1 MSVLTHENSRVQTC
15 FAEFLCSFSFLTVN
29 VFLENQLSIDKRFT
43 ALEARVK
50 QLEAYTARCPC
61 VDAVGFN
68 VQLTHDI
75 SPFAPSQH
83 IIFDN
88 ILANIGNGY
97 DKYSGH
103 FTAPYHGL
111 YTFVVSFT
119 KMRDRNLSVQIVKNG
134 VTITQGVTSTDDEFD
149 TATVAATVELIK
161 GDKVWAEN
169 AYPVDNVEQ
178 VDGMWTF
185 FSGHL
190 VMSMPN

>member
-1 MSVLTHENSRVQTC
+1 MFHRILMLA
-15 FAEFLCSFSFLTVN
+15 FFSYSQC
-29 VFLENQLSIDKRFT
+29 FLEDQLSTQQRFT

-68 VQLTHDI
+68 VQLIHDI
-75 SPFAPSQH
+75 SPMGQYQH

-111 YTFVVSFT
+111 YTFAVSFT
-119 KMRDRNLSVQIVKNG
+119 KMRDRNLSVQVVKNG
-134 VTITQGVTSTDDEFD
+134 ATIAQGLTLTKDVYD
-149 TATVAATVELIK
+149 TATVTATVELNK
-161 GDKVWAEN
+161 GDRVWVEN
-169 AYPVDNVEQ
+169 GYPVGGVE
-178 VDGMWTF
+178 DIHGYWTF